1 MWSTNLVWTLQVNS
15 EKYQRTE
22 RLFSSI
28 WTSLVET
35 ADTDH
40 DGKISVTEWI
50 TLWESYKSE
59 LVRRERNFLGRFY
72 QAKNPNFRQLKEKG
86 AKLGDVGEWDEVE
99 KCWKPRNQV
108 PLPEDTILPGWLHD
122 YLTYRFDLLDR
133 TGDGEIDT
141 EEYEYVLCE
150 FGIKEKDSRQAF
162 EIFSQ
167 HGLLKVDFD
176 YFIRLFEEYYLSDD
190 PADLGNFVNGKLE
203 FPLGGGEEVEAQE
216 QPLSFDEQIEK
227 NRDDEMEER
236 ASTREEK
243 ECKPKKGRKKT
254 MKKMKHWF
262 EKKVLLLPPET

>member
-1 MWSTNLVWTLQVNS
+1 MQVNS
-15 EKYQRTE
+15 EKYRRTE
-22 RLFSSI
+22 TLFSNI

-40 DGKISVTEWI
+40 DGKISVNEWL
-50 TLWESYKSE
+50 TLWERYKTE

-72 QAKNPNFRQLKEKG
+72 QAKNPNFRQLKEEG

-99 KCWKPRNQV
+99 KCWKPRNQI

-122 YLTYRFDLLDR
+122 YLIYRFDLLDR

-162 EIFSQ
+162 EIFTQ

-203 FPLGGGEEVEAQE
+203 FPVGEEEEEEAQE
-216 QPLSFDEQIEK
+216 QPLSFEEQIEK
-227 NRDDEMEER
+227 NRDDQMEER
-236 ASTREEK
+236 ASSKDES
-243 ECKPKKGRKKT
+243 ECKTSKKSRKKT
-254 MKKMKHWF
+254 MKKVKHWF

>member
-1 MWSTNLVWTLQVNS
+1 MLQ
-15 EKYQRTE
+15 
-22 RLFSSI
+22 
-28 WTSLVET
+28 
-35 ADTDH
+35 
-40 DGKISVTEWI
+40 
-50 TLWESYKSE
+50 
-59 LVRRERNFLGRFY
+59 
-72 QAKNPNFRQLKEKG
+72 
-86 AKLGDVGEWDEVE
+86 
-99 KCWKPRNQV
+99 
-108 PLPEDTILPGWLHD
+108 
-122 YLTYRFDLLDR
+122 
-133 TGDGEIDT
+133 
-141 EEYEYVLCE
+141 E

-203 FPLGGGEEVEAQE
+203 FPLGEEEEEEALE
-216 QPLSFDEQIEK
+216 QPLSFDEQLEK
-227 NRDDEMEER
+227 NRDDKMEER